1 MGLPEGL
8 IPCLLST
15 VSSDFSDST
24 SVSNAESQLAL
35 PLVSTTFL
43 ASSLISCPKG
53 SAVCTL
59 AAGGG
64 FCAAAGVEG
73 EGEALGAGEALAAG
87 VGLAAGTGL
96 ALAAGAGL
104 AAGVGLAVGAGDG
117 LAATSGDAV
126 GEGACASTS
135 PAENATAA
143 DANPARARRNIRKFI
158 RYSPKPAA
166 LPAKHCCLTCLLAFR
181 PLTDESSSLRHHSG
195 WPAPHLSPYKAGR
208 NWIF

>member
-1 MGLPEGL
+1 MGLPDGL
-8 IPCLLST
+8 MPCLSSI

-24 SVSNAESQLAL
+24 SVSKAASQLAL

-64 FCAAAGVEG
+64 FCAAAGGEG

-87 VGLAAGTGL
+87 LGLAAG
-96 ALAAGAGL
+96 A
-104 AAGVGLAVGAGDG
+104 GLAVGAGDG

-143 DANPARARRNIRKFI
+143 GANPARARRNIRKFI

-166 LPAKHCCLTCLLAFR
+166 LPAKHCCLTCLSAFR

-195 WPAPHLSPYKAGR
+195 WPAPRLSPYKAGR

>member
-1 MGLPEGL
+1 MGLPDGL
-8 IPCLLST
+8 MPCLSSI

-24 SVSNAESQLAL
+24 SVSKAASQLAL

-87 VGLAAGTGL
+87 VGLAAGAGL
-96 ALAAGAGL
+96 ALAAGA
-104 AAGVGLAVGAGDG
+104 GLAVGAGDG

-143 DANPARARRNIRKFI
+143 GANPARARRNIRKFI

-166 LPAKHCCLTCLLAFR
+166 LPAKH
-181 PLTDESSSLRHHSG
+181 
-195 WPAPHLSPYKAGR
+195 
-208 NWIF
+208 